1 MFLNPWSLSYFL
13 LILPCMTWY
22 RNPGLFVSVV
32 YLVWCFLYKQCCR
45 LLILW
50 LWLQIMLGDS
60 FFVVLIFLNYCI
72 FVIMC
77 ISYYYLCYSTLG
89 FLTWLFC
96 HGISWHI
103 RAYHSNEILVHLKVL
118 CARIPFP
125 CDNIHCKPCKYPCI
139 GNLLKGVFLPMLT
152 FWSRLCF
159 CLVIFHQELV
169 MNTLNS

>member
-1 MFLNPWSLSYFL
+1 MWHGTGIRDYLFL
-13 LILPCMTWY
+13 LYIWFDAFFINNVVDYSSYGFDCKLFWGIL
-22 RNPGLFVSVV
+22 
-32 YLVWCFLYKQCCR
+32 
-45 LLILW
+45 
-50 LWLQIMLGDS
+50 

-125 CDNIHCKPCKYPCI
+125 CDNIYCKPCKYPCI
-139 GNLLKGVFLPMLT
+139 GNLLKGGFLPILT